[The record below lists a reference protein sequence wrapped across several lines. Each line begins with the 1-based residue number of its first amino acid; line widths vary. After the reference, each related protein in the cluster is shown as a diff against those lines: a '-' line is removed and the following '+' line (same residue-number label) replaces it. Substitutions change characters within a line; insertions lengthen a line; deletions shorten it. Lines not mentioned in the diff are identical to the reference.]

1 MASQRLRVAVF
12 ASGRG
17 SNFQAIL
24 RGVDRGDIDA
34 DVVLCLSDRREARA
48 LDLARSRGIDTA
60 VLHPAEYKAY
70 ADYASDMLDQLRAHD
85 VNFIVLAGYMKKVPS
100 RIVQN
105 YPQRILNIHPALLPA
120 FGGKG
125 MYGHHVHEA
134 VVEYGVHWTGATVHI
149 VEEEYDTGPIVLQ
162 EPVPVYPDDAPSDVA
177 ARVLEVEHRI
187 YAEALR
193 LFAQGRIAI
202 EGRRVRILEPGD
214 GDRAGAAAESA
225 RHPEEA
231 RTRSD

>member
-1 MASQRLRVAVF
+1 MAPQRLRVAVF

-24 RGVDRGDIDA
+24 RDVDRGDIDA
-34 DVVLCLSDRREARA
+34 DVVLCLSDRPEARA
-48 LDLARSRGIDTA
+48 LDLAHSRGLDTA
-60 VLHPAEYKAY
+60 VLHPAEYSGY
-70 ADYASDMLDQLRAHD
+70 ADYASDMLDRLREHD

-100 RIVQN
+100 QVVQN
-105 YPQRILNIHPALLPA
+105 FPRRILNIHPALLPA

-193 LFAQGRIAI
+193 LFAQGRIAV

-214 GDRAGAAAESA
+214 VHGGAAAESA
-225 RHPEEA
+225 PHPEEA